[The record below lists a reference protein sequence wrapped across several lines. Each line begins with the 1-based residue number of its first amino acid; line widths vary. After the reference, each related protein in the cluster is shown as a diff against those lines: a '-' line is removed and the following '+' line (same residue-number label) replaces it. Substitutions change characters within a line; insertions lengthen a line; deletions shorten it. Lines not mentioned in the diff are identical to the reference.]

1 MYNQNKFLAHNAKN
15 ALENNR
21 LEQEQRKL
29 VMLREQKTYELKQ
42 LETQLFYKKQEVE
55 RLRRLFERLRR
66 EAVVKQNA
74 ELKEKHEAIS
84 QEHQLKDTE
93 EKVKQLEQEVTR
105 SLSDV
110 SEKISKEK
118 NLIFEH
124 EKNLEALE
132 KQKRE
137 IESKKEQKKRSLMES
152 LSRIM
157 FFKKKEEKESLQADQ
172 LFKNNQIQVR
182 QTEHSL
188 KSFSQEVI
196 VLENKIRAL
205 RSAFK

>member
-1 MYNQNKFLAHNAKN
+1 MYNRNQFLAHNAKN

-29 VMLREQKTYELKQ
+29 VMLRQQKTHELKQ

-55 RLRRLFERLRR
+55 RLRTLFERLRR

-84 QEHQLKDTE
+84 QEHQLKETE
-93 EKVKQLEQEVTR
+93 EKVRQLEQEVTR

-110 SEKISKEK
+110 AEKISKEK

-124 EKNLEALE
+124 ERNLESLE

-137 IESKKEQKKRSLMES
+137 IEGKKEQKKRSLMES

-157 FFKKKEEKESLQADQ
+157 FFKKKEQKESLQADQ